1 MPLHVDYAMKNRIG
15 YYRQEKTN
23 RKIWLCSSNSLWA
36 EINFYAEQEDNQR
49 IQMAQLCGFIADVE
63 HLKRCLKSG
72 ILHYKGLTIFSSKM
86 DAEMWKAVKVL
97 TENGIKVTI
106 K

>member
-23 RKIWLCSSNSLWA
+23 RKIWLCSANALWA
-36 EINFYAEQEDNQR
+36 EINFYVEHRYNQHP
-49 IQMAQLCGFIADVE
+49 QMAQLCGFIANVE
-63 HLKRCLKSG
+63 HLKRCLTSG
-72 ILHYKGLTIFSSKM
+72 ILHYKGLTFFSSKM
-86 DAEMWKAVKVL
+86 DADMWKAVKAL